1 MTANLNIIQALD
13 DEPND
18 VGGLSAAQLKAK
30 FDEAA
35 GLIKNYLNNS
45 LTQELD
51 AAGVGA
57 IVQSSDLSAIRYIRL
72 GTDNTLQISA
82 NGTTWTTIASSG
94 HVIYDKNGNAV
105 PQRSRMK
112 FVNSEV
118 TDDGTYTIV
127 NGIKGDKGE
136 KGDKGDKGATGE
148 MGATGAKGDKGAAW
162 YPSLDSLGNL
172 TFTLSD
178 TATPPPVYN
187 IRGPQ
192 GPQGV
197 QGLQGAAGAQGPQGI
212 QGPRGEQGIQGP
224 QGAAGPTGA
233 TGPTGPTGPQGPK
246 GEKGDPGSDGAQG
259 PVGPAGATGPVG
271 AQGPMGPQ
279 GVNGAD
285 GKDGTSLYIED
296 VYTTLAALRNAIPA
310 GNENMYMVEEDGEC
324 YIYSENESDWVSVG
338 KLQGATGAQGPQG
351 AQGVQGPSG
360 TLTIK
365 QVITGEPGTSASVV
379 NTGTIENAELI
390 LTIPRGE
397 TGAQGPKGD
406 TGDTGPQGPQ
416 GETGPA
422 GPQGTQGPQG
432 LQGETGPQGIQG
444 IQGPAGED
452 GKSAYTSATE
462 GGYTGTET
470 AFNQALASIPD
481 KADKAVPSAANN
493 VALLDASGNLA
504 DSGKALTPAA
514 IGALPAGGTAAA
526 ATKLAT
532 ARSIQV
538 NLASTTAA
546 NFDGTGNVTPGVTGT
561 LPASNGGTG
570 YTSLSNLMSA
580 INNRTTKVN
589 AANTSYTTYM
599 ARGEALFSTETA
611 PTVNGTIAWTYA

>member
-72 GTDNTLQISA
+72 GTDNTLQISS

-416 GETGPA
+416 GETGPT

-532 ARSIQV
+532 ARTVQV
-538 NLASTTAA
+538 NLGSTTAA
-546 NFDGTGNVTPGVTGT
+546 NFDGSANITPGVTGT
-561 LPASNGGTG
+561 LPVARGGTG
-570 YTSLSNLMSA
+570 VTSVGG
-580 INNRTTKVN
+580 TD
-589 AANTSYTTYM
+589 YTTTRF
-599 ARGEALFSTETA
+599 RGSQLRSADTN
-611 PTVNGTIAWTYA
+611 PTTNGTINWTYS